1 MEDKLLAQKKF
12 KKSLLKNKYFTNT
25 LRIRN
30 YILSFAIPFIGMILI
45 FAAKGVFPFGERSF
59 IRTDLYNQ
67 YAPFFSELQYKL
79 THFESL
85 FHTWDLGLGTNFL
98 TIIAYY
104 LSSGLNLLIAIW
116 PKEYVIEF
124 ITLLTAFKMGCASL
138 AMCHY
143 LTWKFKKDTNG
154 ICFFAIFYSLSG
166 YYASY
171 SWNTMWLSVIM
182 LFPILMLAFD
192 RMFYQGKGIF
202 YSIVLG
208 ATILSNY
215 YISVMICMFLF
226 VYFIATI
233 LIVNENRP
241 KIILKRFLNFGIY
254 SLLGGM
260 LSCMLLVPVICAFR
274 TTASNSNYFPKVWS
288 EYFSIIDVI
297 SRHMIFTKVEMGLDH
312 WPNIYCGIAVIP
324 FVILYFM
331 SKKIRTKEKVIYALL
346 ILLFYATFA
355 LNIFNFIVHAFHYP
369 NSLPARHGFIYVFII
384 LFLGYRAYSKFSS
397 FSEKEVG
404 AAFAISIS
412 LVLLANAFSKNGKI
426 EFFAFYFSL
435 ILLLIYLL
443 LADRYKK
450 RKLRGHIVL
459 ITFIVLSIEAILN
472 MGVTSVATTSRTSYV
487 KDNKDV
493 ALLTNDL
500 KKEEGNN
507 FYRIEKITRK
517 TKDDGAWMN
526 FYAASIFS
534 SSAYK
539 KGSDFY
545 KKIGCEAAMNAYS
558 ITGSTPLI
566 NSLFSLKYGLW
577 SNEVKKPDVLN
588 LELVSS
594 SGETYL
600 YKNLAT
606 LPFCYVMDDGLIE
619 KLEKSLEADTP
630 PLVQN
635 DIAQILSQKTIL
647 EKIPVVIKGREANL
661 VVPEDG
667 DYYAYVPKT
676 TSEVEFVYDGK
687 QKTFSNLDR
696 GFFIELGLLEKGG
709 EAILR
714 NAAKESKSLTIDVY
728 KFNFDVLNEIVGKI
742 GRDIDVQFN
751 KNKSGYLDF
760 DVNSKKNGTLILTTI
775 FDPSW
780 SIYLDGKKVEQ
791 KEVFDTFNGIDI
803 TRGKHNIVMKFMPIG
818 FYVGLLITI
827 MAICILIL
835 IYSINKYFYI
845 RIIQTDNKP
854 HLKISKRQDSDK

>member
-1 MEDKLLAQKKF
+1 
-12 KKSLLKNKYFTNT
+12 
-25 LRIRN
+25 
-30 YILSFAIPFIGMILI
+30 
-45 FAAKGVFPFGERSF
+45 
-59 IRTDLYNQ
+59 
-67 YAPFFSELQYKL
+67 
-79 THFESL
+79 
-85 FHTWDLGLGTNFL
+85 
-98 TIIAYY
+98 
-104 LSSGLNLLIAIW
+104 
-116 PKEYVIEF
+116 
-124 ITLLTAFKMGCASL
+124 
-138 AMCHY
+138 
-143 LTWKFKKDTNG
+143 
-154 ICFFAIFYSLSG
+154 
-166 YYASY
+166 
-171 SWNTMWLSVIM
+171 
-182 LFPILMLAFD
+182 
-192 RMFYQGKGIF
+192 
-202 YSIVLG
+202 
-208 ATILSNY
+208 
-215 YISVMICMFLF
+215 
-226 VYFIATI
+226 
-233 LIVNENRP
+233 
-241 KIILKRFLNFGIY
+241 
-254 SLLGGM
+254 
-260 LSCMLLVPVICAFR
+260 
-274 TTASNSNYFPKVWS
+274 
-288 EYFSIIDVI
+288 
-297 SRHMIFTKVEMGLDH
+297 
-312 WPNIYCGIAVIP
+312 
-324 FVILYFM
+324 
-331 SKKIRTKEKVIYALL
+331 
-346 ILLFYATFA
+346 
-355 LNIFNFIVHAFHYP
+355 
-369 NSLPARHGFIYVFII
+369 
-384 LFLGYRAYSKFSS
+384 
-397 FSEKEVG
+397 
-404 AAFAISIS
+404 
-412 LVLLANAFSKNGKI
+412 
-426 EFFAFYFSL
+426 
-435 ILLLIYLL
+435 
-443 LADRYKK
+443 
-450 RKLRGHIVL
+450 
-459 ITFIVLSIEAILN
+459 

-558 ITGSTPLI
+558 ITGSTPLV

-577 SNEVKKPDVLN
+577 SSEVKKPDVLN

-606 LPFCYVMDDGLIE
+606 LPFCYVLDDGLIE
-619 KLEKSLEADTP
+619 KLDRSLEADTP

-742 GRDIDVQFN
+742 GRDIDVNFN

-760 DVNSKKNGTLILTTI
+760 DIDSKKNGTLILTTI